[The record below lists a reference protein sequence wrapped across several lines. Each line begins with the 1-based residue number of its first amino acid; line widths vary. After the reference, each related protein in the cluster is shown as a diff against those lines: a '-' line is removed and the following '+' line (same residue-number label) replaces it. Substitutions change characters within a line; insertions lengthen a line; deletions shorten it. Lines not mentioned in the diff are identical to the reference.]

1 MTSTCNTDV
10 FGQLSQF
17 WSMLDDLSENDPA
30 AYRKLTEDL
39 QTGGKHRVQPALHS
53 TVCTQTLEPQT
64 GLLYIN
70 ICSWNSVPE
79 PQDPNGPLPM
89 CAGTLETGTKEGWYA
104 VLDVAFNPAAL
115 RGTKEVPDINKVY
128 SVALSFAQQR
138 HGMRLSQEYTVVS
151 CSPKSRSDDLH
162 RRLGSP
168 MQSNSPKQPETASL
182 TPAALLK
189 QISSLQ
195 SEKRDEN
202 STAQIIFGSEQ
213 RKKKAL
219 IQVVS
224 STLVEPERPEYHLQ
238 VKSDAAG
245 VPRSVEL
252 TVELPKVRSVSECQ
266 LSVSEED
273 VLLQVEDVY
282 YLLLDLPEKANGD
295 TASAIFNKKTRRL
308 TMKVDLLIFGHAAPQ
323 QILL

>member
-1 MTSTCNTDV
+1 MTSGCNSEV
-10 FGQLSQF
+10 LGQIKQF

-39 QTGGKHRVQPALHS
+39 KTGGKQRLQPVLHS
-53 TVCTQTLEPQT
+53 TVCTQILEPQT

-70 ICSWNSVPE
+70 ICSWETVPE
-79 PQDPNGPLPM
+79 HQDLNCPLPM
-89 CAGTLETGTKEGWYA
+89 RAGRLETGTKEGQGWYA

-115 RGTKEVPDINKVY
+115 RGTKDVPDINKVHT
-128 SVALSFAQQR
+128 VALSFAQQR

-151 CSPKSRSDDLH
+151 CSPRSRSDDLH
-162 RRLGSP
+162 RRLGLR
-168 MQSNSPKQPETASL
+168 MQSNFPKQPETACQN
-182 TPAALLK
+182 PAALLK
-189 QISSLQ
+189 KIYSLQ

-202 STAQIIFGSEQ
+202 STTQIPFGYEEC
-213 RKKKAL
+213 KKKDL

-224 STLVEPERPEYHLQ
+224 STIVEPERPEYHLE

-266 LSVSEED
+266 LSVSQED

-282 YLLLDLPEKANGD
+282 YLLLELPEKANED

-308 TMKVDLLIFGHAAPQ
+308 TMKADLRLREKK
-323 QILL
+323 

>member
-1 MTSTCNTDV
+1 MTSAYNTDI
-10 FGQLSQF
+10 FGKLSQF
-17 WSMLDDLSENDPA
+17 WSVLDDLSENDPA

-39 QTGGKHRVQPALHS
+39 QTGGKHRLPQLALHS
-53 TVCTQTLEPQT
+53 TVCTQILEPQT

-70 ICSWNSVPE
+70 ICSLNSVPE
-79 PQDPNGPLPM
+79 HQDPNGPLPM

-104 VLDVAFNPAAL
+104 VLDLAFNPAAL
-115 RGTKEVPDINKVY
+115 RGTKDVPDINKVY

-162 RRLGSP
+162 RRLGSR

-189 QISSLQ
+189 QICSLQ
-195 SEKRDEN
+195 PEKRDEN
-202 STAQIIFGSEQ
+202 STAQIIFGSEE
-213 RKKKAL
+213 RSKKAL

-224 STLVEPERPEYHLQ
+224 STLVQPERPEYHLQ

-282 YLLLDLPEKANGD
+282 HLLLDLPERANGD

-308 TMKVDLLIFGHAAPQ
+308 TMKVDLV
-323 QILL
+323 